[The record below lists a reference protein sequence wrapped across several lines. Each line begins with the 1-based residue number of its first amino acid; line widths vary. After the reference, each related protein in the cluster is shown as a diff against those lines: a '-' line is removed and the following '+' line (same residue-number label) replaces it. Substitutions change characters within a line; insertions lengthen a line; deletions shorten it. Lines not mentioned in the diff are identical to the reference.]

1 VIADIQNGFVLWYI
15 FFTDNG
21 DFGSADE
28 QNDAKRPLYHAQ
40 LADVGSLT
48 VELADDPFDSEDGNS
63 DDQIKNGKQQSK
75 DGS

>member
-1 VIADIQNGFVLWYI
+1 MTLVPQMNRMTRNAHCTMRSWLM
-15 FFTDNG
+15 
-21 DFGSADE
+21 S
-28 QNDAKRPLYHAQ
+28 
-40 LADVGSLT
+40 